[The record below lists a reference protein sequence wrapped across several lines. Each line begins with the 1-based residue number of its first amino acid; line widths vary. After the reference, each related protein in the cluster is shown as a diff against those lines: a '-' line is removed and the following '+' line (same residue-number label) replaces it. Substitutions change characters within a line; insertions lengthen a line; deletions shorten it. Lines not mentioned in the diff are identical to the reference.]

1 MKILRAKQNV
11 GFVIITLLM
20 VMLKQ
25 EIIVTSVENRGAAHR
40 DVNVKVN
47 LNHKSLIIFHK
58 LKNCDSHVVMQELI
72 RIFRF

>member
-20 VMLKQ
+20 
-25 EIIVTSVENRGAAHR
+25 ENRVENRGAAHR
-40 DVNVKVN
+40 DVNIKVN

-72 RIFRF
+72 RTLRF